1 MDLCVVSS
9 FQGDVEDF
17 MSTMEKFG
25 EELKSAP
32 SEFECGVVN
41 TNKAGFSK
49 TITIANVID
58 QERLEQIMT
67 SPRMLEWDEAHDN
80 TDIIYSLER
89 VN

>member
-1 MDLCVVSS
+1 MNLCVVSS

-49 TITIANVID
+49 IITIGNVINE
-58 QERLEQIMT
+58 ERFQQIMS
-67 SPRMLEWDEAHDN
+67 SPKMVEWDKAHNN
-80 TDIIYSLER
+80 TDIIYSLEQMG
-89 VN
+89 